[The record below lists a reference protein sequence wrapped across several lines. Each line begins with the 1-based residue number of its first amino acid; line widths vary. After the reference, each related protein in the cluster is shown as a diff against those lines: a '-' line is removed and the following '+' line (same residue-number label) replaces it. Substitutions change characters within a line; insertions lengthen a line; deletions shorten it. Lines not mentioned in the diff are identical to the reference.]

1 MYNAQDAESNLEKR
15 KAQIAMLSDQLEKV
29 DELQRQEEDRMDAE
43 YQVFILVWFRMC
55 SETLLFFSWASCACI
70 FISGVHTYNNMP
82 WASM

>member
-43 YQVFILVWFRMC
+43 YQVFILV
-55 SETLLFFSWASCACI
+55 
-70 FISGVHTYNNMP
+70 
-82 WASM
+82 